1 VPQEAV
7 PVVGQPEEISEII
20 PRFTLMLGEVKFFKI
35 EAVEEPE
42 RASSPAIAS
51 MASEG
56 GGEMSNS
63 SSRGPFVTVVEKCIF
78 LALR

>member
-20 PRFTLMLGEVKFFKI
+20 PRFTLMLGEVKFSKI

-42 RASSPAIAS
+42 RASSPAIVS

-56 GGEMSNS
+56 EGGDVKQFIVRSFCD
-63 SSRGPFVTVVEKCIF
+63 GC
-78 LALR
+78 

>member
-42 RASSPAIAS
+42 RANSPAIAS
-51 MASEG
+51 MASDG
-56 GGEMSNS
+56 GG
-63 SSRGPFVTVVEKCIF
+63 RQCQTVYREV
-78 LALR
+78 LL